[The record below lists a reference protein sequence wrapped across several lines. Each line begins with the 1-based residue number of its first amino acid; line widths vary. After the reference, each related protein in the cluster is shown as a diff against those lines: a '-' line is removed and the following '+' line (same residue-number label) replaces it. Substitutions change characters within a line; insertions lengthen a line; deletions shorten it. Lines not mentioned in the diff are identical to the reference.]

1 MPHYELLN
9 DICIK
14 HIGIKSPYS
23 AAKIK
28 GIQLV
33 TSANIVA
40 QTGNQKKLIPII
52 EGFMEETGQRAK
64 VLKAQ
69 ESVAAFKIRKNM
81 ECGIK
86 VELRGSAYQN
96 YVKSLR
102 LALPSLSPLKYGTP
116 LGSGIPSSVRPGGAY
131 IQFLG
136 KGVGLNLFASRFV

>member
-14 HIGIKSPYS
+14 HAGLVSPYS

-28 GIQLV
+28 GLQLV

-40 QTGNQKKLIPII
+40 QTGNQKKLIPLL
-52 EGFMEETGQRAK
+52 EGFMGETGQRAK

-81 ECGIK
+81 ECGFR
-86 VELRGSAYQN
+86 VDLRSSAY
-96 YVKSLR
+96 KSYLKSIR
-102 LALPSLSPLKYGTP
+102 LSLPNLSPIKYGTRP
-116 LGSGIPSSVRPGGAY
+116 ATGISTNVRPGGAY
-131 IQFLG
+131 VQIIG
-136 KGVGLNLFASRFV
+136 KGVGLNLYTSRFL